1 MFMALGS
8 GFGTQEVPVFW
19 RVSTDNNPAHKTLQI
34 QSDTSLLFSF
44 STDDNG
50 FMGQAQAPDGVFSPF
65 IATMTFDIPY
75 PAHVHVTVLDTA
87 SHETLGETDLDL
99 FGLDVFK
106 CRVTYPSTVATDPG
120 SHGYID
126 AMVDGQRMTVYG
138 QDYIGLDFSHDDVW
152 TRGSQN

>member
-1 MFMALGS
+1 MALGS

-19 RVSTDNNPAHKTLQI
+19 RISTDKNPNHKTLQI

-50 FMGQAQAPDGVFSPF
+50 MLGQTQAPDGVFSPF
-65 IATMTFDIPY
+65 IATITFDIPY
-75 PAHVHVTVLDTA
+75 PVTVNVDVLDTA
-87 SHETLGETDLDL
+87 SHELLGSTTLEL

-106 CRVTYPSTVATDPG
+106 ARVTYPSTIATNPG

-126 AMVDGQRMTVYG
+126 AMINGNRQTVFG
-138 QDYIGLDFSHDDVW
+138 QDYIQQEFYNEDVW
-152 TRGSQN
+152 TRGSGN